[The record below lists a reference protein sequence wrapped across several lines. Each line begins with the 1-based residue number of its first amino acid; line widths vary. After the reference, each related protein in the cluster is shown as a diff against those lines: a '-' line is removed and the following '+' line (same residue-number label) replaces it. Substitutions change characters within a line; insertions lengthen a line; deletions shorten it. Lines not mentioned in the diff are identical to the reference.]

1 MTTYTPSTLSL
12 RRAVAARIDEA
23 LSRDIEHA
31 STLSLR
37 RAVAARGAVAGR
49 SARADGVATPR
60 SELLRRVL
68 GCLGDH
74 PHDDT
79 IDRVT
84 RRLGLVSADA
94 VEAALTALEH
104 DSLVT
109 RAGDHWQ
116 LTRHGWAVSR
126 AADAHSDNG

>member
-1 MTTYTPSTLSL
+1 MPL
-12 RRAVAARIDEA
+12 
-23 LSRDIEHA
+23 
-31 STLSLR
+31 
-37 RAVAARGAVAGR
+37 
-49 SARADGVATPR
+49 VATPR

-94 VEAALTALEH
+94 VEAALTALEQE
-104 DSLVT
+104 SLVA

-116 LTRHGWAVSR
+116 LTDDGWAVSR
-126 AADAHSDNG
+126 AADADSDSG

>member
-1 MTTYTPSTLSL
+1 LPL
-12 RRAVAARIDEA
+12 
-23 LSRDIEHA
+23 
-31 STLSLR
+31 
-37 RAVAARGAVAGR
+37 
-49 SARADGVATPR
+49 VATPR

-94 VEAALTALEH
+94 VEAALTALEQE
-104 DSLVT
+104 SLVA

-116 LTRHGWAVSR
+116 LTDDGWAVSR
-126 AADAHSDNG
+126 AADADSDSG

>member
-1 MTTYTPSTLSL
+1 M
-12 RRAVAARIDEA
+12 
-23 LSRDIEHA
+23 
-31 STLSLR
+31 
-37 RAVAARGAVAGR
+37 
-49 SARADGVATPR
+49 ATPR

-79 IDRVT
+79 IDRVA

-94 VEAALTALEH
+94 VKAALTALERE
-104 DSLVT
+104 SLVA

-116 LTRHGWAVSR
+116 LTDDGWAVSR
-126 AADAHSDNG
+126 AGGRGFR